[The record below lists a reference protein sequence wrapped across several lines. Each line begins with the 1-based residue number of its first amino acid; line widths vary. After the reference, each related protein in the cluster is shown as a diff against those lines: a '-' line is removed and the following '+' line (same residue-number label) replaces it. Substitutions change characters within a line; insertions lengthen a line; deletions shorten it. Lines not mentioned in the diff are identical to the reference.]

1 MKTFIKTILPVFIV
15 AAYVIFFAGNERGI
29 KISPPSITAGN
40 NGTIWSDISENDF
53 TAKGSREIIPMNYR
67 TLKADPDGLMTQLSR
82 APAENTVHTDYIIE
96 LPNPSG
102 GMSKFSVTEY
112 SMMEQALKD
121 KFPEIRTYSIK
132 GIDDPYATGKLDF
145 TMNGFHAMILSVKGD
160 YFIDPYSKNEKEIYI
175 SYYRKDF
182 ITDKKFECGF
192 DNENS
197 GSKIQ
202 EEILSGGITTGP
214 TLRTYRLACAAT
226 GEYTAYHGG
235 TVAAGLAAVT
245 TTVNRVNGVYEKDFA
260 VRMVLIAN
268 NDVIIYTNASTDPYT
283 NANGSTMLG
292 QNQTN
297 LDNVIGSANYDFGH
311 VVSTGGGGVA
321 YLGVICV
328 NGQKARGVTGSGAP
342 IGDPFDIDY
351 VAHEM
356 GHQFG
361 GNHTF
366 NSTTSSC
373 GGGNRNAST
382 AWEPGSASTIM
393 GYAGI
398 CGSSNLQ
405 NNSDP
410 YFHSGNFTE
419 IVNYVQ
425 NGNGNSCAQI
435 TATGNTPPVVT
446 VPAGGFTIPVR
457 TPFKLTGAATDAEN
471 QNSLTYCWEEMD
483 LGPAGVPNSP
493 SGNAPIFRSFIPD
506 TTPART
512 FPKLS
517 NLLNNTQTIG
527 EILPTYTRTLSFR
540 LTVRDNNPA
549 GGGNNYEL
557 VSFNVSDLAGPFRLT
572 SPDTSTLIWNTN
584 IPQTV
589 TWNIA
594 NTNTAPV
601 NCQNVNIK
609 LSTDGGVTYFY
620 NLVSNTP
627 NDGSESVNLP
637 SLNTSLARIKV
648 EAADNIF
655 FDISN
660 YNFTL
665 SNLLSVGNNELGLSG
680 DYTLQQN
687 YPNPFNPETNIEFY
701 LPENSS
707 VSLEVFDISGKSAG
721 TLVNGDLQKGNYSVK
736 FNALENG
743 NSRNGLI
750 LSSGIYFYRLTVNSS
765 KGKNAVITK
774 SMVLLK

>member
-1 MKTFIKTILPVFIV
+1 MKNILKISLPLLIICSMI
-15 AAYVIFFAGNERGI
+15 IFFAGNNEGFR
-29 KISPPSITAGN
+29 ISPAYVSAGN
-40 NGTIWSDISENDF
+40 NQVIWNDISENDF
-53 TAKGSREIIPMNYR
+53 VKNGSREIIPVRYR
-67 TLKADPDGLMTQLSR
+67 TLKADFRVVASMLSN
-82 APAENTVHTDYIIE
+82 APFENSVHSDYVIE

-112 SMMEQALKD
+112 SMMEPALAD
-121 KFPEIRTYSIK
+121 KFPDIKTYNIK
-132 GIDDPYATGKLDF
+132 GIDDPYATGKLDI
-145 TMNGFHAMILSVKGD
+145 TMHGFHAMILSVRGD
-160 YFIDPYSKNEKEIYI
+160 YFIDPYSMNEKEIYI

-182 ITDKKFECGF
+182 VTDKHFECSYDETVNNQISEPLNING
-192 DNENS
+192 EITS
-197 GSKIQ
+197 G
-202 EEILSGGITTGP
+202 TD
-214 TLRTYRLACAAT
+214 LRTYRLACAAT
-226 GEYTAYHGG
+226 GEYTTYHGG
-235 TVAAGLAAVT
+235 TIAAGQAAIVT
-245 TTVNRVNGVYEKDFA
+245 TINRVNGVYEKDLS

-268 NDVIIYTNASTDPYT
+268 NNLLVYTNASTDPYT
-283 NANGSTMLG
+283 NSNGSTMLG

-297 LDNVIGSANYDFGH
+297 IDNVIGTANYDFGH

-321 YLGVICV
+321 NLGVICV
-328 NGQKARGVTGSGAP
+328 NGQKARGVTGSSAP

-356 GHQFG
+356 GHQFR
-361 GNHTF
+361 GNHSF

-405 NNSDP
+405 NNSDA

-419 IVNYVQ
+419 MESFVQ
-425 NGNGNSCAQI
+425 FGSGSTCPQM

-446 VPAGGFTIPVR
+446 VPAGGFTIPIR
-457 TPFKLTGAATDAEN
+457 TPFKLTGSATDAEN
-471 QNSLTYCWEEMD
+471 PNSLTYCWEEMD
-483 LGPAGVPNSP
+483 IGPAGVPNSP
-493 SGNAPIFRSFIPD
+493 SGNAPIFRSFYADTIPS
-506 TTPART
+506 RT

-527 EILPTYTRTLSFR
+527 ELLPTYARTLSFR
-540 LTVRDNNPA
+540 LTVRDNSTG

-557 VSFNVSDLAGPFRLT
+557 VEFNVSDAAGPFRVT
-572 SPDTSTLIWNTN
+572 FPDTTSVSMNTN

-589 TWNIA
+589 TWNVN

-609 LSTDGGVTYFY
+609 LSTDGGITYFY
-620 NLVSNTP
+620 TVASNTP
-627 NDGSESVNLP
+627 NDGSQTVYLPSVN
-637 SLNTSLARIKV
+637 TTQGRIKV

-665 SNLLSVGNNELGLSG
+665 TNVVSVGNFTSGLPEEYLLS
-680 DYTLQQN
+680 QN
-687 YPNPFNPETNIEFY
+687 FPNPFNPVTTINYQI
-701 LPENSS
+701 PNSGQ
-707 VSLEVFDISGKSAG
+707 VELKVFDILGNLVS
-721 TLVNGDLQKGNYSVK
+721 TLVNQKQDAGFYTVNFDAGQY
-736 FNALENG
+736 
-743 NSRNGLI
+743 NSGKA
-750 LSSGIYFYRLTVNSS
+750 LSSGIYFYTL
-765 KGKNAVITK
+765 NAK
-774 SMVLLK
+774 SGSGEFSQTRKMFLIK